1 VTRFALPACAALV
14 TAIALQGAHVPRL
27 TGDDAPGSPAAEP
40 PAPVGTRVA
49 DFTLPDAATGRPWSL
64 AEHAR
69 DAKAVVV
76 VFTTAGCPVSN
87 AYAPKLAALHKRY
100 ARDGV
105 VVVGVNSHPAE
116 SAADAAR
123 HAKEYQIPFPVL
135 KDDGVKLADKF
146 AVDRLPTAFVLDAG
160 RVVRYKGRIDD
171 QFAPGVHR
179 PEAATRELGVALD
192 AVLDGREVRT
202 PFAAPAGCRL
212 TREKQAGSTTLTYHK
227 DILPILQ
234 ARCQECHRPGEAGP
248 FSLMSYKQAKGW
260 ADMIAEV
267 VADGRMPPWHADAPR
282 GHFANDRRLADAEK
296 KALLAWVEAGCPE
309 GDPAD
314 APPPKRFADGWRLG
328 REPDEV
334 IRMNAAV
341 DVPAQFLFGLGMPY
355 KYVLAGEPIP
365 EDRWVQAVEVRPEYR
380 AVVHHIIV
388 FVVPPGKNLRE
399 LDLKDF
405 GQYMLG
411 AYVPGDQPTVFPAG
425 LAKKLPKGSR
435 LLFEAHYTPN
445 GRPGTDRSMV
455 GLVYAKEPPR
465 HEVKT
470 KAIKNERFVIPPRGP
485 NHEVVS
491 SFAPGR
497 PITVLSMTPHMHVRG
512 KAFRFE
518 VLRPGRDPEVLLN
531 VPRYDFNWQVA
542 YAPARP
548 LELPADARIKC
559 TAWYDNSP
567 VNPANPDPDRAVRW
581 GKQTWEE
588 MMIGF
593 IEYYEN

>member
-1 VTRFALPACAALV
+1 VTRLALPACAALAV
-14 TAIALQGAHVPRL
+14 ASVVIPR
-27 TGDDAPGSPAAEP
+27 GFPSPDSPAADP

-49 DFTLPDAATGRPWSL
+49 DFTLPDAATGKPWSL
-64 AEHAR
+64 AGQSR

-76 VFTTAGCPVSN
+76 VFTTTGCPVSN
-87 AYAPKLAALHKRY
+87 AYAPKLAAMHRRY

-105 VVVGVNSHPAE
+105 VFVAVNSHPAE
-116 SAADAAR
+116 PAADVAK

-135 KDDGVKLADKF
+135 KDEGAKLADRF
-146 AVDRLPTAFVLDAG
+146 AVERLPTAFVLDAG

-179 PEAATRELGVALD
+179 PEAMSRELGAALD
-192 AVLDGREVRT
+192 AVLGGREVRT
-202 PFAAPAGCRL
+202 PFAAPAGCLL
-212 TREKQAGSTTLTYHK
+212 TREKNGVAVAGVTYHK

-234 ARCQECHRPGEAGP
+234 ARCQECHRSGEAGP
-248 FSLMSYKQAKGW
+248 FSLMSYRQAKGW

-282 GHFANDRRLADAEK
+282 GHFTNDRRLADAEK
-296 KALLAWVEAGCPE
+296 MALLAWVEAGCPE

-314 APPPKRFADGWRLG
+314 APPPKKFTDGWRLG

-334 IRMNAAV
+334 IRMNTAA
-341 DVPAQFLFGLGMPY
+341 DIPAQFLFGAGMPY
-355 KYVLAGEPIP
+355 HYALAGDPFP
-365 EDRWVQAVEVRPEYR
+365 EDRWTQAVEVRPEYR

-411 AYVPGDQPTVFPAG
+411 AYVPGDQPLVYPPG

-435 LLFEAHYTPN
+435 LLFEVHYTPN

-470 KAIKNERFVIPPRGP
+470 KAIMNERFLIPPGAA

-518 VLRPGRDPEVLLN
+518 MLRPGRDPEVLLN

-542 YAPARP
+542 YIPTKP
-548 LELPADARIKC
+548 LDLPADARIRC

-567 VNPANPDPDRAVRW
+567 ANPANPNPDRAVRW
-581 GKQTWEE
+581 GKQTWDE

-593 IEYYEN
+593 IEYYER